1 MMSCLSCL
9 SGEPESL
16 ALIALVCRHARKS
29 ISSDSFETPHS
40 MDGGWP
46 VDRGKEA
53 QMIHDAKVDV
63 LAAAQPRPAL
73 YGETQ
78 MIFLND

>member
-1 MMSCLSCL
+1 ML
-9 SGEPESL
+9 ESP
-16 ALIALVCRHARKS
+16 S
-29 ISSDSFETPHS
+29 FPDSFETTHS

-63 LAAAQPRPAL
+63 LVGVSRVPPCMAETLTLMLERGGWQPSDQPSR
-73 YGETQ
+73 
-78 MIFLND
+78 

>member
-1 MMSCLSCL
+1 
-9 SGEPESL
+9 
-16 ALIALVCRHARKS
+16 
-29 ISSDSFETPHS
+29 

-63 LAAAQPRPAL
+63 LVGVSRVPPCMAETLTLMLERGGWQPSDQPSR
-73 YGETQ
+73 
-78 MIFLND
+78 